1 MTSETTPSPVTAR
14 LVAAGLL
21 PFALGYF
28 ISYLFRAV
36 NAVIAND
43 LSADLGLDPTR
54 LGVLTSAYFIT
65 FALFQL
71 PLGVLLDR
79 YGPRRVEAALLLVA
93 AAGAFL
99 FAVGDDLLT
108 LMIARGLIGFG
119 VSACLMAA
127 FTYNV
132 NAWPATSVPLANGVI
147 TASGGLGALAAS
159 TPVAALL
166 EVTDWRGIF
175 TILGVATILAALLIY
190 TVVPERRAPA
200 DGASLGRRI
209 RVVGEIIISGPF
221 LRIAPC
227 AILVQAVFLAYQSLW
242 AAEWM
247 RDLSGFDRDGVAMA
261 QQFMAVGIIG
271 GYLIFGLLIEWL
283 GRRGVPTF
291 SIAKV
296 GVALWIVN
304 VLLLA
309 GGWVDWP
316 WVQWTAF
323 TCLATTS
330 LLAYPILSAAYPKSV
345 AGRVN
350 TTINLFVFVGAF
362 ALQAGV
368 GAILEG
374 LHAAG
379 LSPDSAHRTVLGTL
393 GMACLFAWLRM
404 ASPSTR
410 RVLAASDQ
418 VS

>member
-1 MTSETTPSPVTAR
+1 M
-14 LVAAGLL
+14 
-21 PFALGYF
+21 
-28 ISYLFRAV
+28 
-36 NAVIAND
+36 
-43 LSADLGLDPTR
+43 
-54 LGVLTSAYFIT
+54 
-65 FALFQL
+65 
-71 PLGVLLDR
+71 
-79 YGPRRVEAALLLVA
+79 
-93 AAGAFL
+93 
-99 FAVGDDLLT
+99 
-108 LMIARGLIGFG
+108 
-119 VSACLMAA
+119 
-127 FTYNV
+127 

-309 GGWVDWP
+309 SGWVDWP

-368 GAILEG
+368 GAVLEA
-374 LHAAG
+374 LHTTG
-379 LSPDSAHRTVLGTL
+379 LSPDAAHRAVLGML
-393 GMACLFAWLRM
+393 GIACLLGWLRM
-404 ASPSTR
+404 ASPTTR
-410 RVLAASDQ
+410 RVLAAPDE
-418 VS
+418 VF